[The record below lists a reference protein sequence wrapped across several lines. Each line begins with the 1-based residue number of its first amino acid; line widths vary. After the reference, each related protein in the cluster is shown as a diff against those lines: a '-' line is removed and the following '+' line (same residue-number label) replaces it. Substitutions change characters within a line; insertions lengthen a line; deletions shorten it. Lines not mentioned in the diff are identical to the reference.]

1 VEQIW
6 SGLWSER
13 RTGQFGRPV
22 RRGYQEEEERGERE
36 REEEK
41 VDILDYSVN
50 DTLSLVIVQYSTIRL
65 IIFYLCFFVL

>member
-1 VEQIW
+1 
-6 SGLWSER
+6 
-13 RTGQFGRPV
+13 V